1 MSQGIFAGRYFG
13 LPEGLRRE
21 ACLRLLEGAG
31 ALRDGSPGIR
41 RYTGG
46 EALPPVERGWVC
58 MLVEGF
64 VRVRV
69 GYRGYAGLRQAT
81 LALAGPWQLVWGG
94 RGDLPP
100 AEALTGC
107 AVARFPEA
115 ALGGSGSAGAF
126 LDLLEDLLAAYEGAA
141 WALLPRRTP
150 ARLSRLLVLLAGR
163 FGRELPG
170 GAVLVPLVPRRADLA
185 ELAATTRE
193 SMTRA
198 VAELVERGALEVDGC
213 GILIRDAAALAA
225 LAGD

>member
-1 MSQGIFAGRYFG
+1 MSREVFPGWYFG

-31 ALRDGSPGIR
+31 ALLGGSPAVL
-41 RYTGG
+41 RYAGG
-46 EALPPVERGWVC
+46 EALPPVERGWACV
-58 MLVEGF
+58 LVEGF
-64 VRVRV
+64 VRVRT

-94 RGDLPP
+94 RGDPPP

-141 WALLPRRTP
+141 WALLPRGTR
-150 ARLSRLLVLLAGR
+150 ARLSRVLALLAGR

-170 GAVLVPLVPRRADLA
+170 GAVLVPLSPRRADLA
-185 ELAATTRE
+185 EMAATTRE

-198 VAELVERGALEVDGC
+198 VAELVERGTLEVGGR
-213 GILIRDAAALAA
+213 GILIEDAAELAA